1 MPNQKR
7 AHPVTAYARSLL
19 EALVRHPE
27 DLRVVGEKFGT
38 VLAIVIE
45 ANPEDNP
52 KLIGAQGKH
61 ISALTRLFRAIG
73 QRQGLEVV
81 LDLIVPERPPS
92 RQIPPPPFVPDRNWK
107 PELAMALLARAVSQ
121 LSPGCTVSHHKLQN
135 ITVFKIACSSN
146 AISHDTLDALDILF
160 EAVGFRQG
168 RVLHVAGPDG
178 RMPGMERI

>member
-27 DLRVVGEKFGT
+27 DLRVSGDKFGT
-38 VLAIVIE
+38 VLAIEIE

-52 KLIGAQGKH
+52 KLIGGQGKH

-81 LDLIVPERPPS
+81 LDLIVPERPAAKQTASP
-92 RQIPPPPFVPDRNWK
+92 QFVPDRSWK
-107 PELAMALLARAVSQ
+107 PELAMALLARAASQ
-121 LSPGCTVSHHKLQN
+121 LSPGCKVTHHKLQN
-135 ITVFKIACSSN
+135 ITVFKISCPDN
-146 AISHDTLDALDILF
+146 AISPDTLDALDILF

-168 RVLHVAGPDG
+168 RVLHVA
-178 RMPGMERI
+178 RE